1 MLSLGYAYFHGEGVT
16 RNRTT
21 ALVWYRRSARRG
33 NQWAMVNLGL
43 AYREDGTPQGARV
56 ATIWLRKAA
65 ALGNERARKLLAD
78 GQAGAAGK

>member
-1 MLSLGYAYFHGEGVT
+1 
-16 RNRTT
+16 
-21 ALVWYRRSARRG
+21 
-33 NQWAMVNLGL
+33 MVNLGL